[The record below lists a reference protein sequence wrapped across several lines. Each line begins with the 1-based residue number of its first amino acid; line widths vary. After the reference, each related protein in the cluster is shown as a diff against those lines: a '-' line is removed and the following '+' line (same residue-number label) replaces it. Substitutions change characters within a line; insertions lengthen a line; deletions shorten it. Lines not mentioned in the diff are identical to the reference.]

1 MANIFAHNKK
11 TRIMTAALA
20 DACVYTK
27 SSKSGLGQESFFGKK
42 LGQSYTVYV
51 PGVPK
56 VVNGIEAEPGE
67 IVEVETTITLD
78 SDNTSIELTQ
88 FNMQG
93 DLEQFADEVA
103 KPYAVGLARTQEK
116 KIIADNIYKS
126 SQAIVAATAGYGIIT
141 KSGAALRNLAVS
153 GEVDMFLS
161 PDVNGAIAE
170 SGLSKFN
177 ESAIAKRLY
186 NDAYIGRYSGVEVVE
201 SPDLPELTTPS
212 TIPSATITLG
222 DAVVDADSN
231 ALGFA
236 VINKITAAGGLI
248 PGLAYKATGLKV
260 VDCNGIQTG
269 SDYAIV
275 VTKVNAAGT
284 EGEISPLRITLDG
297 KAFNNANAWVPTGT
311 TTLTLT
317 ALLDASTTY
326 YVQSARAKEALIF
339 DSYKWENV
347 PSSDEEI
354 VNTVGNRSLKM
365 TMFGKAGNLN
375 KFVRLDA
382 PYAAGVWEPRLCT
395 VVYVKKA

>member
-1 MANIFAHNKK
+1 MASIFAHNKK
-11 TRIMTAALA
+11 TKLMTAALA

-27 SSKSGLGQESFFGKK
+27 ASKSGLTQQDFFGKK
-42 LGQSYTVYV
+42 LGQEYTVYV

-56 VVNGIEAEPGE
+56 VVNGVEADPGE
-67 IVEVETTITLD
+67 VVEVETTIRID
-78 SDNTSIELTQ
+78 SDNTSVELSQ
-88 FNMQG
+88 FNLQG
-93 DLEQFADEVA
+93 DLEQFTDEVA
-103 KPYAVGLARTQEK
+103 KPYATGLARTQEK
-116 KIIADNIYKS
+116 KIIAANIFKA
-126 SQAIVAATAGYGIIT
+126 SQAIVSATAGYGVIT
-141 KSGAALRNLAVS
+141 KAGAALRNLAVS

-201 SPDLPELTTPS
+201 SPDLPEITTPS
-212 TIPSATITLG
+212 TMPSASITLG
-222 DAVVDADSN
+222 NAVVDADSN
-231 ALGFA
+231 PLGFA
-236 VINKITAAGGLI
+236 VINKITASSGLV
-248 PGLAYKATGLKV
+248 PGLVYKASGLKV

-269 SDYAIV
+269 SDYCIIV
-275 VTKVNAAGT
+275 NSVNADGS
-284 EGEISPLRITLDG
+284 EGYISPLRITLDG
-297 KAFNNANAWVPTGT
+297 KAFGNANAWVPTGT

-317 ALLDASTTY
+317 AMLDAATTY

-339 DSYKWENV
+339 DSYKWESV
-347 PSSDEEI
+347 PSSDEEE
-354 VNTVGNRSLKM
+354 VQTVGNRSLKM

-395 VVYVKKA
+395 TVYVKKA

>member
-1 MANIFAHNKK
+1 MASIFAHNKK
-11 TRIMTAALA
+11 TKLMTAALA

-27 SSKSGLGQESFFGKK
+27 ASKSGLTQQDFFGKK
-42 LGQSYTVYV
+42 LGQEYTVYV

-56 VVNGIEAEPGE
+56 VVNGVEADPGE
-67 IVEVETTITLD
+67 VVEVETTIRID
-78 SDNTSIELTQ
+78 SDNTSVELSQ
-88 FNMQG
+88 FNLQG
-93 DLEQFADEVA
+93 DLEKFTDEVA
-103 KPYAVGLARTQEK
+103 KPYATGLARTQEK
-116 KIIADNIYKS
+116 KIIAANIFKA
-126 SQAIVAATAGYGIIT
+126 SQAVVSATAGYGVIT
-141 KSGAALRNLAVS
+141 KAGAALRNLAVS

-201 SPDLPELTTPS
+201 SPDLPEITTPS
-212 TIPSATITLG
+212 TMPSASITLG
-222 DAVVDADSN
+222 NAVVDADSN
-231 ALGFA
+231 PLGFA
-236 VINKITAAGGLI
+236 VINKITATSGLV
-248 PGLAYKATGLKV
+248 PGLVYKASGLKV

-269 SDYAIV
+269 SDYCIIV
-275 VTKVNAAGT
+275 NSVNADGS
-284 EGEISPLRITLDG
+284 EGYISPLRITLDG
-297 KAFNNANAWVPTGT
+297 KAFGNPNAWVPTGT

-317 ALLDASTTY
+317 AMLDESTTY

-339 DSYKWENV
+339 DSYKWESV
-347 PSSDEEI
+347 PSSDEEE
-354 VNTVGNRSLKM
+354 VQTVGNRSLKM

-395 VVYVKKA
+395 TVYVKKA